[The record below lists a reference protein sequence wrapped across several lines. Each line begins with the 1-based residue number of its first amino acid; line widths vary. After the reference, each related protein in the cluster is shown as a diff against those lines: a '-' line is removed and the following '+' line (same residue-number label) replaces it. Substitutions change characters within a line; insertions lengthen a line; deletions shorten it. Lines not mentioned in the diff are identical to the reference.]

1 MSTPSTTT
9 PAPERTPPLSSAA
22 TAGRIV
28 MMLALLLLLYVAYLT
43 VRPVLVSLLLAAAL
57 ASLVAPLFRWVIRR
71 FGGRR
76 RLASACVVAVVFVGI
91 LAPVGALA
99 ALATQRLIAEG
110 TSLAH
115 SLQTE
120 GPSSIDRIA
129 AHLGPLGPP
138 IERAAAELQPRLA
151 AAAPEIAGRLG
162 AFVTATS
169 RAAFHI
175 GIGLFLL
182 GVALYYFVLD
192 GHTWR
197 ERFVRV
203 VPLPARDS
211 RAFFDSFHR
220 VSVAVVVGNLG
231 TALAQALVAT
241 LGYVLFG
248 APVPLI
254 WGAMTFF
261 AALIPLVGP
270 ALVWL
275 PVSVAVGVSR
285 GWPRG
290 IGLMIYG
297 LIIISTIDN
306 VVRPLLTRRGL
317 QLHPLLV
324 FVAVFGG
331 VISFGA
337 AGLFIGPLV
346 MALLVTMLE
355 VYERHVEAS

>member
-1 MSTPSTTT
+1 MPPRSTTT
-9 PAPERTPPLSSAA
+9 PETTPPSASVA
-22 TAGRIV
+22 AAARIV

-57 ASLVAPLFRWVIRR
+57 ASLVAPVFRWAIRHFR
-71 FGGRR
+71 GRR
-76 RLASACVVAVVFVGI
+76 RLASACVVALVFVGI
-91 LAPVGALA
+91 LAPVAALA
-99 ALATQRLIAEG
+99 TIATQRLIAEG
-110 TSLAH
+110 TSLAD
-115 SLQTE
+115 SLESE
-120 GPSSIDRIA
+120 GTTSVERVA
-129 AHLGPLGPP
+129 RHLGPLGPP
-138 IERAAAELQPRLA
+138 IERAAANLQPRLA

-162 AFVTATS
+162 ALVSATS

-182 GVALYYFVLD
+182 AVALYYFFLD
-192 GHTWR
+192 GHRWR
-197 ERFVRV
+197 ERFVKI
-203 VPLPARDS
+203 VPLPERDS

-231 TALAQALVAT
+231 TAFAQAVVAT
-241 LGYVLFG
+241 LGYFAFG

-254 WGAMTFF
+254 WGAATFF

-275 PVSVAVGVSR
+275 PVSVTVGVTS
-285 GWPRG
+285 GWVRG

-297 LIIISTIDN
+297 LVIISTIDN

-337 AGLFIGPLV
+337 AGLFVGPLV

-355 VYERHVEAS
+355 VYERHVEA